1 MLLPLGMVHGHQ
13 LVPWG
18 DAESL
23 AVINRQLD
31 CDILITGHTNKVEI
45 CCWESALELSI
56 KSIPLLLRA
65 FKSVPSISV
74 HCTLCT
80 TAPTVTGH
88 WTILFIF

>member
-1 MLLPLGMVHGHQ
+1 MVHGHQ

-45 CCWESALELSI
+45 CCWES
-56 KSIPLLLRA
+56 
-65 FKSVPSISV
+65 V
-74 HCTLCT
+74 
-80 TAPTVTGH
+80 
-88 WTILFIF
+88 